1 MKKTLIFAAIALTL
15 AAAATTFK
23 ALNSTGFTDIFSGSV
38 NALTRNE
45 GANVTCR
52 CGRAFGA
59 GCRVNNGG
67 ATCAGGDNVH
77 CWDYDGNC

>member
-1 MKKTLIFAAIALTL
+1 MKKTLIFAAIALAL
-15 AAAATTFK
+15 AAAATMFK

-38 NALTRNE
+38 NALTRGE

-52 CGRAFGA
+52 CNRFVWSTCKSSNKGS
-59 GCRVNNGG
+59 
-67 ATCAGGDNVH
+67 TCAGGENVH